1 VSDDLTKHSGGHL
14 HRGPE
19 HSAPYPTSRGAPP
32 IELLDL
38 ARAVASA
45 ETFVTTRASAK
56 LRVIADQIRS
66 LQAEA
71 RKVLEEARRDQE
83 LHRAACSFRRTPGQT
98 YHLYR
103 RGDGQLQFA
112 LLSPGDWGGRPP
124 SAYLGA
130 YRLENDM
137 SWTPAEAIEER
148 DDTEALIGRL
158 LEERGDP

>member
-1 VSDDLTKHSGGHL
+1 VSDDLKKHTGAL
-14 HRGPE
+14 MHRGPE
-19 HSAPYPTSRGAPP
+19 HAAPYPRSRSAPP
-32 IELLDL
+32 IELPDL

-45 ETFVTTRASAK
+45 ETFVTARASARLK
-56 LRVIADQIRS
+56 VIADQIRS

-83 LHRAACSFRRTPGQT
+83 LHRAACSFRRTPGRV

-103 RGDGQLQFA
+103 RDDGSLQFS
-112 LLSPGDWGGRPP
+112 LLSPEDWGGRPP
-124 SAYLGA
+124 SAHLGA

-137 SWTPAEAIEER
+137 SWTAAEALGER

-158 LEERGDP
+158 LEEPREG